1 MQVSKN
7 FPEVR
12 EPSPKYSLNNVDIE
26 QVPYRRPANIRRH
39 PNKHICPGDLL
50 SEICVPLAKR

>member
-12 EPSPKYSLNNVDIE
+12 EASPSRNNVDIK
-26 QVPYRRPANIRRH
+26 QVPYWRPANIRCH
-39 PNKHICPGDLL
+39 HNKHICLGDLVT
-50 SEICVPLAKR
+50 EICALPKSNIA